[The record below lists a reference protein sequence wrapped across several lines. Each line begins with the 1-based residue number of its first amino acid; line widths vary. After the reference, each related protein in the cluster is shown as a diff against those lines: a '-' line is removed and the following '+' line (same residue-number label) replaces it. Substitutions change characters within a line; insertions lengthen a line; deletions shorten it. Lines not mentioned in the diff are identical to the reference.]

1 MPQGGKRKMS
11 TAIESDPS
19 TMPIDALVQWVEQK
33 QPKTNAAVAKSA
45 LEQWERLKK
54 SALNMGTTHMRA
66 AVMTFKTYAAFMK
79 AKAIVN
85 ANMKRKGKAAWTGCA
100 YEKVGDAWRFIA
112 VANVDKQR
120 DINFANDIV
129 AACEATEEC
138 LRSLKRYDME
148 NDPLTGKRVCTYWVP
163 YLQLLRERGMTVEV
177 RNEAGWKPKSH
188 GGTQPNAHVEELSLP
203 LIVAKTKKDRL
214 ALFDLIDKLGSEYD
228 CLKKCKEAY
237 EHSVNQECAWILN
250 GSTAS
255 DAAAAGQ
262 GGTQPNA
269 HVEELSLPLIVA
281 KTHKDG
287 LALFDLI
294 DKLGSEDDCLKKCKE
309 AYEHSLNQ
317 ECAWILNG
325 STASDAAAAG
335 QGGSSSSSQ
344 LPMADATEVERACR
358 TAAAALEH
366 QKLVCV
372 KHHSRR
378 RTPDTHSLS
387 LLVGAN
393 DSDLLNFKV
402 CCNQKCTGADMH
414 DVIVHKH
421 EEARKKAEKGDEAA
435 KRSLFALTRTDKS
448 GVPCYAYKIYY
459 DNREI
464 RLQDKIHELCDR
476 NGKLIANGD
485 KIVIESG

>member
-19 TMPIDALVQWVEQK
+19 TMPIDALVQWIEQK

-66 AVMTFKTYAAFMK
+66 AVMTFKTYAACMK

-100 YEKVGDAWRFIA
+100 YEKVGDAWTFIA

-120 DINFANDIV
+120 DINFADDIV

-148 NDPLTGKRVCTYWVP
+148 NDPLTGKPVCTYWVP

-203 LIVAKTKKDRL
+203 LIVAKTHKDRL
-214 ALFDLIDKLGSEYD
+214 ALFDLIDKLGSEY
-228 CLKKCKEAY
+228 
-237 EHSVNQECAWILN
+237 
-250 GSTAS
+250 
-255 DAAAAGQ
+255 
-262 GGTQPNA
+262 
-269 HVEELSLPLIVA
+269 
-281 KTHKDG
+281 
-287 LALFDLI
+287 
-294 DKLGSEDDCLKKCKE
+294 DCLKKCKE

-358 TAAAALEH
+358 TAAAAMEH

-372 KHHSRR
+372 THHSRR

-387 LLVGAN
+387 LLVGAK
-393 DSDLLNFKV
+393 DSDLLNFEV
-402 CCNQKCTGADMH
+402 CCDQKATGADVH
-414 DVIVHKH
+414 DVIVHMH
-421 EEARKKAEKGDEAA
+421 EKARKKAEKGDEAA
-435 KRSLFALTRTDKS
+435 KRSLFALTRTYKS

-476 NGKLIANGD
+476 NCKLIAKGD
-485 KIVIESG
+485 KIVIVPSG